1 MTFVRTVFP
10 AFVTVILNFAVPPTA
25 TDCFAGFLTI
35 AIAGAGT
42 GVTVSG
48 SHAPVAA
55 G

>member
-1 MTFVRTVFP
+1 MFP
-10 AFVTVILNFAVPPTA
+10 AFVTVIVNFAVPPTA
-25 TDCFAGFLTI
+25 TVCVCGFLTI

-42 GVTVSG
+42 GVTVNG